1 MREAKLPAFSI
12 LEILVAL
19 VIIGVMMTLPNWFN
33 LSNKLAK
40 SRFAVQEKLQLE
52 ILIEL
57 TRQVTSPIK
66 SVVRV
71 DLPMNCTGEPINIGA
86 GGAVEP
92 AKVSCGSNLYFV
104 SRSGQVYE

>member
-1 MREAKLPAFSI
+1 MKGAKLPAFSL

-19 VIIGVMMTLPNWFN
+19 VIIGVVMTFPNWLN

-40 SRFAVQEKLQLE
+40 SRFAAQEKLQLE
-52 ILIEL
+52 ILLEL
-57 TRQVTSPIK
+57 TRQATSPTQ

-71 DLPMNCTGEPINIGA
+71 DLPMNCIGEPIKIGA

-92 AKVSCGSNLYFV
+92 AKVLCGSNLYFV